1 MTAAPIG
8 SAREVLDGHYPW
20 LEDNILSNLEGETA
34 RVMSFPYDFVILGS
48 GSTAFAA
55 ARKAS
60 ELGARVLMVEQSKL
74 GGTCVNWGCI
84 PSKTLI
90 HKAKEY
96 YAAVRSAP
104 FGINLRAE
112 EPDYELLMKAKH
124 AAVEAVR
131 HEHYQQVLEADPN
144 IEVLR
149 GHGRFLSPRELQ
161 VGAEVLVSDKFLIAT
176 GGVPRSLRLPGLVE
190 AGYLNSYSALNLP
203 AFPES
208 LLIIGGGVIAVEMG
222 QMFARF
228 GTRVSIIERSERL
241 LKEFDPRL
249 SEIFAQILREEG
261 VELIFNFEAQE
272 VRREGDRICL
282 HGRVGE
288 DEADRCLR
296 AERVMLAVGTMPAS
310 SGIGLEEAGVA
321 CDESGFI
328 CVDEELHTTSSGIW
342 AAGDVAGPPMIAPSG
357 AREAEVAA
365 QNMLDPNAHR
375 RIDHRLTPMA
385 VFVDPELATVGLSPE
400 QARAAGKEVVEAF
413 FTLDHVAKAH
423 VMGGR
428 RGGFVSAPSKAQ
440 GECSECRFLHLARQ
454 ISSTRQPWQYA
465 LDQVFRIWPKPSM
478 SIRPS
483 LTACAWR
490 LSKSSG
496 MSRATRGARC
506 VEPGESSCQRM
517 ANSASSVRNRNA
529 AGRAAQQIQL
539 FLVLG
544 GDLGHIFTD
553 QIVQAGGGV
562 AGGAQVRV
570 CGCDREFSG

>member
-1 MTAAPIG
+1 
-8 SAREVLDGHYPW
+8 
-20 LEDNILSNLEGETA
+20 
-34 RVMSFPYDFVILGS
+34 MSQAYDFVILGS
-48 GSTAFAA
+48 GSSAFAA

-112 EPDYELLMKAKH
+112 EPDYGLLMQAKNT
-124 AAVEAVR
+124 AVEAVR
-131 HEHYQQVLEADPN
+131 REHYQQVLEEDPN

-161 VGAEVLVSDKFLIAT
+161 VGAEILVSDKFLIAT
-176 GGVPRSLRLPGLVE
+176 GGVPRTLRLPGLVE

-249 SEIFAQILREEG
+249 SDIFAQILHEEG
-261 VELIFNFEAQE
+261 AELIYNFEAQQ
-272 VRREGDRICL
+272 VRREGDRVCL
-282 HGRVGE
+282 HGRIGE
-288 DEADRCLR
+288 GEADRCLR
-296 AERVMLAVGTMPAS
+296 AERIMLAVGTTPAT
-310 SGIGLEEAGVA
+310 SGIGLEEAGVV
-321 CDESGFI
+321 CDENGFI
-328 CVDEELHTTSSGIW
+328 SVDEEMRTTAPGIW
-342 AAGDVAGPPMIAPSG
+342 AAGDVAGPPLIAPSG

-365 QNMLDPNAHR
+365 ENMLNPNAHR

-385 VFVDPELATVGLSPE
+385 VFVDPELATVGLSPQ
-400 QARAAGKEVVEAF
+400 QARAAGKEITETF

-423 VMGGR
+423 VMGGK
-428 RGGFVSAPSKAQ
+428 RGGFVMCAEQGSGRILGVQILAPRAADIIH
-440 GECSECRFLHLARQ
+440 EATLAVRFGLRVEDLAETVHVYPTMADGLRLA
-454 ISSTRQPWQYA
+454 A
-465 LDQVFRIWPKPSM
+465 LDILRK
-478 SIRPS
+478 RRHD
-483 LTACAWR
+483 A
-490 LSKSSG
+490 G
-496 MSRATRGARC
+496 
-506 VEPGESSCQRM
+506 
-517 ANSASSVRNRNA
+517 SAAV
-529 AGRAAQQIQL
+529 
-539 FLVLG
+539 
-544 GDLGHIFTD
+544 
-553 QIVQAGGGV
+553 
-562 AGGAQVRV
+562 
-570 CGCDREFSG
+570 